1 MSSIIGSRTREQ
13 LARSLHLL
21 EAHKDRF
28 LEGMEASLRAQES
41 GGESFG
47 QSEVTAMMLTDLLLE
62 QGRSLA
68 DRGELRLPYDALA
81 QHRALDIDGRHYSR
95 FGDALVA
102 VVRDSLGAGAPVEIG
117 SAWCDAFWA
126 IIRAVLDQEAKAP
139 A

>member
-1 MSSIIGSRTREQ
+1 MSPIIGSRTREQ
-13 LARSLHLL
+13 LARSLNLL

-47 QSEVTAMMLTDLLLE
+47 QAEVAAMMLTDLLLE
-62 QGRSLA
+62 QGRHLA
-68 DRGELRLPYDALA
+68 DRGELRIAGDALA

-102 VVRDSLGAGAPVEIG
+102 VLRDSVGPGIPAEVS

-126 IIRAVLDQEAKAP
+126 VVRAVLAQEERVTA
-139 A
+139 